1 MKLFTHNLLQSN
13 KKGVKNGYPL
23 IVRPAQMKYEKS
35 PYDKELVEA
44 MMPKIEY
51 WALMKAV
58 QDVREFPPMAKGEVL
73 PDGEVLPAPGSPQLP
88 SELTEELKQDE
99 TFLQRLHTLLFDIRL
114 VEGKLVC
121 PESGREYPVE
131 NGIPNFLLN
140 DDEV

>member
-13 KKGVKNGYPL
+13 KKGVTNGYPL
-23 IVRPAQMKYEKS
+23 IIKPVKMQYEQS
-35 PYDKELVEA
+35 TFEKELVEA
-44 MMPKIEY
+44 MLPKIEY
-51 WALMKAV
+51 AGLLSAV
-58 QDVREFPPMAKGEVL
+58 QNVREFPPMAAGEVL
-73 PDGEVLPAPGSPQLP
+73 PDGEMIPQLP
-88 SELTEELKQDE
+88 AEMTEDLKKNED
-99 TFLQRLHTLLFDIRL
+99 FLKCLHTLLFDIRL